1 MSFRSTFQLVLFC
14 LFFLAALTPAHTMDN
29 ILGSDNS
36 DTLFGTSGIDE
47 IFGGYGSDVLT
58 GDAGDDLLRGGDGN
72 DILRGGNGDDVLR
85 GGDGDDVLSGGTGI
99 DRLYGGLGA
108 DRFVFDID
116 SMETDE
122 VLDFNP
128 NQNDAVW
135 LQSNN
140 SEYKLT
146 PDDVRID
153 DEGNLEVQLAH
164 EDWSR
169 IVNLHQNNL
178 EFDIEEMTN
187 GLQLHF
193 TRRF

>member
-1 MSFRSTFQLVLFC
+1 ME
-14 LFFLAALTPAHTMDN
+14 N
-29 ILGSDNS
+29 IFGSDDN

-47 IFGGYGSDVLT
+47 IFGGYGNDILT
-58 GDAGDDLLRGGDGN
+58 GNDGDDLLRGGYGD
-72 DILRGGNGDDVLR
+72 DILNGGNGNDVLR
-85 GGDGDDVLSGGTGI
+85 GGDGDDVLSGGPGI

-135 LQSNN
+135 LQSNYPEN
-140 SEYKLT
+140 KLT
-146 PDDVRID
+146 PDGIRID
-153 DEGNLEVQLAH
+153 NEGNLEIQLTH
-164 EDWSR
+164 ENWSR
-169 IVNLHQNNL
+169 IVRLHQNNL
-178 EFDIEEMTN
+178 EFDIEEMTD

>member
-1 MSFRSTFQLVLFC
+1 ME
-14 LFFLAALTPAHTMDN
+14 N
-29 ILGSDNS
+29 IFGSDDN

-47 IFGGYGSDVLT
+47 IFGGYGNDVLT
-58 GDAGDDLLRGGDGN
+58 GNDGDDLLRGGDGD
-72 DILRGGNGDDVLR
+72 DILRGGNGNDVLR

-122 VLDFNP
+122 VMDFNP

-135 LQSNN
+135 LQSNDT
-140 SEYKLT
+140 EYELT
-146 PDDVRID
+146 ADSVRID
-153 DEGNLEVQLAH
+153 NGGDIEVQLKNSN
-164 EDWSR
+164 WSK
-169 IVNLHQNNL
+169 IVRLNHSNL
-178 EFDIEEMTN
+178 ELNSREITG
-187 GLQLHF
+187 GLQLYF

>member
-1 MSFRSTFQLVLFC
+1 VLFC
-14 LFFLAALTPAHTMDN
+14 LFFLAAQTPAYTMEN
-29 ILGSDNS
+29 IFGSDDN

-47 IFGGYGSDVLT
+47 IFGGYGNDILT
-58 GDAGDDLLRGGDGN
+58 GNDGDDLLRGGYGD
-72 DILRGGNGDDVLR
+72 DILNGGNGNDVLR
-85 GGDGDDVLSGGTGI
+85 GGDGDDVLSGGPGI

-122 VLDFNP
+122 VMDFNP
-128 NQNDAVW
+128 NQNDTLW
-135 LQSNN
+135 LQSNYPVN
-140 SEYKLT
+140 KLT

-153 DEGNLEVQLAH
+153 NEGDIEVQLVH
-164 EDWSR
+164 ENWSR
-169 IVNLHQNNL
+169 IVRLHQNNL
-178 EFDIEEMTN
+178 EFDVEEMTD

>member
-14 LFFLAALTPAHTMDN
+14 LFFLATLTPAHTKEN
-29 ILGSDNS
+29 ILGSDDS

-47 IFGGYGSDVLT
+47 VFGGYGNDVLT
-58 GDAGDDLLRGGDGN
+58 GNDGDDLLGGGDGD
-72 DILRGGNGDDVLR
+72 DILRGGNGNDVLR
-85 GGDGDDVLSGGTGI
+85 GSDGDDVLYGGSGI

-108 DRFVFDID
+108 DRFVFEID

-128 NQNDAVW
+128 DQNDTVW
-135 LQSNN
+135 LQSNH
-140 SEYKLT
+140 SENKLT
-146 PDDVRID
+146 ADNVRID
-153 DEGNLEVQLAH
+153 NEGNLEVQVAH

-178 EFDIEEMTN
+178 EFDIEEITD